1 MLEEITARDENN
13 NICTHGSRV
22 LPTGRLSMDGPPTTF
37 SGTGIDRMA
46 FLQANMTRDNTEFVN
61 GATVGD
67 RCIFQVCCFFK
78 PNRSTLFFF
87 VKVTMV
93 VHSVKKLRLWLFINM
108 IGYNPFV
115 LELVYV

>member
-1 MLEEITARDENN
+1 MVQQLATDVY
-13 NICTHGSRV
+13 SRYA
-22 LPTGRLSMDGPPTTF
+22 
-37 SGTGIDRMA
+37 A
-46 FLQANMTRDNTEFVN
+46 FLNQIGV
-61 GATVGD
+61 
-67 RCIFQVCCFFK
+67 
-78 PNRSTLFFF
+78 PFFF